1 MTNSDKKSRFASGIV
16 GGRGCHQNQD
26 HCTSIG
32 GQTDGTQARIR
43 VFWLDLGHWRGFGP
57 LCVEL
62 PNWALLLRFGP
73 CCLDFGYLAEL
84 GSEKALKETKP

>member
-43 VFWLDLGHWRGFGP
+43 VFWLDLGHLRGFGP

-62 PNWALLLRFGP
+62 AAVILVIFLSGP
-73 CCLDFGYLAEL
+73 VGHASIKFSGPD
-84 GSEKALKETKP
+84 